1 MNNFPD
7 SQGTNENLQ
16 GTDDVPFGAKLPAEH
31 IKLFTSSKEAT
42 LTMVEGGSH
51 YLNATN
57 PKEVGSALLQLVNK
71 YK

>member
-1 MNNFPD
+1 M
-7 SQGTNENLQ
+7 Q
-16 GTDDVPFGAKLPAEH
+16 GTDDVPYGTKVPAEH

-42 LTMVEGGSH
+42 LTLVEGGNH

-57 PKEVGSALLQLVNK
+57 PKEVGAALLQMVNK